1 MSDSQRDSFYLGAL
15 LHDIGKFIERAK
27 DKEWQEE
34 AQIYVQTGQASTNH
48 AHRRYSAAFIK
59 IFEHFL
65 SDPEIERYVLFHH
78 GGWGKGNYD
87 YGILRKDIPLKL
99 IHIADV
105 SSSKEREQ
113 IADLEPQYYA
123 RARLQSIFS
132 NIKLDDNE
140 PPVKYLDLN
149 ELSLDREAL
158 FPSGEDPVFNTQV
171 YTRLIDEFESSFEKF
186 IGREGVDSTADLLPL
201 LQKFLHAVPAQTPS
215 RFKGE
220 PDRPDINLLDHSR
233 VTAAIALCLYDE
245 WKEGSWEGRDSE
257 ILKDSARGYKSQDFP
272 APCLLVSG
280 DISGIQD
287 FIFNVPSKGAA
298 KTLKARSFFVQ
309 MLADV
314 CVEKVLHDLDLK
326 PANLLYNGGGQFYFL
341 APACRAGDLQA
352 CKEEIARALI
362 DEELFLSIAS
372 VEVSVSDFMDDFG
385 TKWKKVNEALAIE
398 KLRKFKGVDGD
409 EFGKIFGSFKQKSKT
424 NDKRDRFFSI
434 TGLLRSKEYSI
445 AASDADFTVEDG
457 WRKILANLGYTFQF
471 ANEESVKSPENP
483 IVFNE
488 TVFEEKYAGI
498 RFSVKD
504 LPRWSDITIKQFV
517 QDLDA
522 CGRSIEEYQDEDENG
537 VTRTLKDG
545 DIITYSQ
552 LAFKAYKETG
562 THKLGILKMDVDNLG
577 KLFSEGF
584 RQEIRTPSRMMSLS
598 RSLQWFFEGY
608 MNTLLE
614 DEEFRDYLYPIFSGG
629 DDLFIVGAWHKVF
642 DIALRIQKDFRQ
654 FVCENPSVTLSA
666 SLLVVDEHYP
676 VSRFAVL
683 AEERLHEAKYGS
695 LDKNSVNVFG
705 QTLSWDELEKAERI
719 KKCLEKLVDE
729 EGKHKVP
736 RSIIYKVLN
745 ACEGLTALYDR
756 AKMLYQAEK
765 EGDMTHLSLL
775 REQAPVG
782 KKVWRMSYMLRDI
795 KTDDK
800 KAQIKAKDIIEEY
813 EGIVAS
819 AMAGK
824 PVNPMYVAVGARWAE
839 MATRYKQNCLENL
852 NHEHDAE

>member
-15 LHDIGKFIERAK
+15 LHDIGKFVERAK
-27 DKEWQEE
+27 EKERQEN
-34 AQIYVQTGQASTNH
+34 AQTYVRTGQVSKNH
-48 AHRRYSAAFIK
+48 AHRRYSADFIRS
-59 IFEHFL
+59 FRHVL
-65 SDPEIERYVLFHH
+65 SDPDIERYALLHH
-78 GGWGKGNYD
+78 GGRERGKDDSGVM
-87 YGILRKDIPLKL
+87 RKDVTLKL
-99 IHIADV
+99 IHIADI
-105 SSSKEREQ
+105 SASKEREQ
-113 IADLEPQYYA
+113 VPDLEPQYYT

-132 NIKLDDNE
+132 GIRLAEKAA
-140 PPVKYLDLN
+140 PPLKYLDLQA
-149 ELSLDREAL
+149 LSLARQAL
-158 FPSGEDPVFNTQV
+158 FPAGEEPVFQTQAYRQFV
-171 YTRLIDEFESSFEKF
+171 GEFESAFAKF
-186 IGREGVDSTADLLPL
+186 VERDGAGSTTDLLPL
-201 LQKFLHAVPAQTPS
+201 LQKFLHAVPAQTPN
-215 RFKGE
+215 RLTNE

-245 WKEGSWEGRDSE
+245 WKEGSWKGRDSE
-257 ILKDSARGYKSQDFP
+257 ILKDSARGYKSPDFP

-341 APACRAGDLQA
+341 VPACRAGDLKA

-372 VEVSVSDFMDDFG
+372 VEVRVSDFMDDFG
-385 TKWKKVNEALAIE
+385 TKWKKVNDALAIE
-398 KLRKFKGVDGD
+398 KLRKFKGLDGD
-409 EFGKIFGSFKQKSKT
+409 EFGKIFGSFKQKLKT

-434 TGLLRSKEYSI
+434 TGLLRSNEYSI
-445 AASDADFTVEDG
+445 AANDRGSSDQDD
-457 WRKILANLGYTFQF
+457 WRKVLASLGYTFRF
-471 ANEESVKSPENP
+471 ANEGFGKSPKDP

-488 TVFEEKYAGI
+488 TVFEGRYAGF

-504 LPRWSDITIKQFV
+504 LPRWSDLTIKQFE

-537 VTRTLKDG
+537 VKRKLKDG

-562 THKLGILKMDVDNLG
+562 TEKLGILKMDVDNLG
-577 KLFSEGF
+577 KLFSDGF
-584 RQEIRTPSRMMSLS
+584 PEEIRTPSRMMSLS

-608 MNTLLE
+608 MNTLLKSG
-614 DEEFRDYLYPIFSGG
+614 EFRDYLYPIFSGG

-683 AEERLHEAKYGS
+683 AEERLHEAKYES

-705 QTLSWDELEKAERI
+705 QTLSWEEFEEALHI
-719 KKCLEKLVDE
+719 KKCLVELVDE
-729 EGKHKVP
+729 KGIYKVP
-736 RSIIYKVLN
+736 RSVIYKVLQS
-745 ACEGLTALYDR
+745 CDGLSELHDR
-756 AKMLYQAEK
+756 ALMLYKAESSN
-765 EGDMTHLSLL
+765 DMAHLSRL
-775 REQAPVG
+775 RERPPVG
-782 KKVWRMSYMLRDI
+782 EKMWRMSYMLRDI
-795 KTDDK
+795 RKDE
-800 KAQIKAKDIIEEY
+800 AKELARGIIEKY
-813 EGIVAS
+813 ESVVK
-819 AMAGK
+819 MALQGK
-824 PVNPMYVAVGARWAE
+824 PANPMYVAVGARWAE
-839 MATRYKQNCLENL
+839 MATRFNQKC
-852 NHEHDAE
+852 HEQPK